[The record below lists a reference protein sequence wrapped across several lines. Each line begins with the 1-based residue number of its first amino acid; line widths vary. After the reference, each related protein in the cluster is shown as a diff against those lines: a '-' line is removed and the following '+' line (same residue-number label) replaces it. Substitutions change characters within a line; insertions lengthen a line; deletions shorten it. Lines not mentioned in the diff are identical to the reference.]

1 MTEEDPMI
9 NWKQKMIEQCDV
21 NGIEK
26 QLLREGATSSV
37 TAMGIMSL
45 KKRYKRIM
53 GIDDDP
59 KPPVVQHAS
68 Y

>member
-26 QLLREGATSSV
+26 KLLREGATSSV

>member
-59 KPPVVQHAS
+59 KPPVVQYAS

>member
-9 NWKQKMIEQCDV
+9 NWKQKMMKHCTHDW
-21 NGIEK
+21 EK

-59 KPPVVQHAS
+59 KPLVVQYAS

>member
-9 NWKQKMIEQCDV
+9 NWKQKMMKHCDHDW
-21 NGIEK
+21 ERK
-26 QLLREGATSSV
+26 LLREGATSSV

-45 KKRYKRIM
+45 KKRYKGIM

-59 KPPVVQHAS
+59 KPPVVQYAS

>member
-1 MTEEDPMI
+1 MTEEDLMI

-59 KPPVVQHAS
+59 KPPVVQYAS

>member
-9 NWKQKMIEQCDV
+9 NWRQKMMKHCTHDW
-21 NGIEK
+21 EK

-37 TAMGIMSL
+37 TAMGIMQL

-53 GIDDDP
+53 GIGDE
-59 KPPVVQHAS
+59 
-68 Y
+68 

>member
-37 TAMGIMSL
+37 TGMALRDL

-59 KPPVVQHAS
+59 KPPVIQYAS